1 LESELIYIDELD
13 IKNKRVLIR
22 VDFNVPLDEQ
32 GNITDDSRI
41 RSVLPT
47 INHALDE
54 DARVILI
61 SHFAR
66 PGGKRDPTKSLR
78 PVAKRLTRLLK
89 KDVLFADDCIGP
101 EVSKMAEAMKPG
113 DVLLLENLR
122 FHPEEVE
129 NDDAFGKKLG
139 DLADVYINDAFATA
153 HRAHAS
159 NIAVTRHVP
168 AVGAGFL
175 MKKELNYFSRA
186 FEEPIRPLVAII
198 GGKKVSDK
206 ISVLTSLCQK
216 VDKLII
222 GGGMAMTFFKALDY
236 EIGKSFYEAE
246 AIETAKEVIKVA
258 KEKKIKLYLPVD
270 FVVADQF
277 SPTAETKV
285 VTYQEVPKEWM
296 ALDIGPATVTLFSE
310 AIDNARTIIWN
321 GPMGVFE
328 MDLFSRGTFAMV
340 SKVANSYAMTIVG
353 GGDTDVAVHRAGEFA
368 NMSYISTGGGAFL
381 DMLKGQD
388 LPGITALK
396 EKTPQ
401 QPV

>member
-1 LESELIYIDELD
+1 MNHDLTYIDELD

-66 PGGKRDPTKSLR
+66 PNGKRDPAKSLR

-89 KDVLFADDCIGP
+89 KEVLFADDCIGP
-101 EVSKMAEAMKPG
+101 EVEKIASAMKPG

-122 FHPEEVE
+122 LHSEEVE
-129 NDDAFGKKLG
+129 NDDDFGRKLG
-139 DLADVYINDAFATA
+139 ELADVYINDAFATA

-159 NIAVTRHVP
+159 NMAVTRHVP
-168 AVGAGFL
+168 VVGAGFL

-186 FEEPIRPLVAII
+186 FNQPTRPLVAII

-206 ISVLTSLCQK
+206 IGVLTSLCQK

-236 EIGKSFYEAE
+236 EIGNSFFEAE
-246 AIETAKEVIKVA
+246 AVETAKEVIAVA

-381 DMLKGQD
+381 DLLKGQD

-396 EKTPQ
+396 KNPTPAA
-401 QPV
+401 